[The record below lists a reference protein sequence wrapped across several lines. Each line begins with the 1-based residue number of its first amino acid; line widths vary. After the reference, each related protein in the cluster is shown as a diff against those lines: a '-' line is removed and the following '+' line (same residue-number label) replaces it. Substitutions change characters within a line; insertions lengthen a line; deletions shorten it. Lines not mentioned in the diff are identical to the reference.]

1 MTYGEKMAKTE
12 AVECFSLYDISA
24 IVYTKS
30 AHRIILPM
38 IAELYNLII
47 AIEQREI
54 THEAF
59 ANLETTAEELAKATE
74 ELGCIAKRLAE
85 KSGDEVLEKE
95 MVSATQTLL
104 VSGKNILL
112 AVQKLLIQP
121 DVCSSVEELAV
132 SAKRILVGTIK
143 VLWAQEDS
151 TIRRIIQAAHWL
163 FDCLLMLDSA
173 KDVSAVLSASHP
185 FSETLL
191 LVTNLT
197 ERFLWDLKESLQQ
210 KHLAQT
216 LQTLKNS
223 IPMLFTAKVS
233 HLQYPHEQQ
242 MNRSKNYIF
251 DLAKSNVKKLIS
263 LLKSNIGRTK
273 KLHERYGFFPQHL
286 HQFLGL
292 MSSPQPIHLRE
303 DKLNLPVEVLIFYC
317 MLFADSSRATL
328 KQELIQLCRHLL
340 KFRKAIVDVST
351 FNGFS
356 KENIKEECFVVKTEL
371 EHLNQII
378 RSAVIYQIFDN
389 LVDIKDPMR
398 KLIEAAMEPCSHV
411 GKEGLLR
418 KLKPLITTFF
428 SHSTQMLK
436 AADLI
441 LVTCTERETVED
453 IEQCINQFNRL
464 LATVPGLLSELSL
477 FPGNGDVSKKL
488 NFLSQIWSSTTESLM
503 MCLDKILD
511 LHEFLDASVQEMVR
525 HKEASEKALDMQDFE
540 HFLGHTSR
548 LCRQATQIVEFIS
561 RFVAKARDPIFR
573 NGLLVLIKQL
583 KNAITQTDDS
593 INLCMVKMTSLQA
606 KEEYSKRTKE
616 LIEFACNVQ
625 KGLDECN
632 QPDILSPLRDGVH
645 DFNISID
652 VPKALASQD
661 PMEFSTHSFI
671 KQNSSNNAEL
681 LVGSLDKF
689 KPPYC
694 PSLEFPRRN
703 IIYRKDA
710 VRTIDLHPLIR
721 ELTTATSIHDAIR
734 LNGICADLL
743 ELANC
748 CIDAAKEALRIVES
762 PMSDKLLHYKE
773 IVGLIPHFIGLA
785 REVEANPVLNSE
797 QLLQTA
803 ILLSEKIDETKHS
816 LTFVVSS
823 WYRLARQLIGFMPPC
838 SSHDEIQSFDEI
850 MEILETLVQLI
861 SKVVH
866 SDDRKLLPECS
877 SLQEIF
883 LRVQTKFTCVQTRTK
898 YLLEKAQDISR
909 SHPDFTKQDRFDASC
924 ILWSVTIQ
932 ALLNIVDQFIGRDVL
947 ALKELQTKMKYRL
960 CLQSTLTIVS
970 ENSVRIQEAAKL
982 SILLCARQGIE
993 NEIPSQIE
1001 QIKILTESLLQV
1013 ANALAVSPIAAPSL
1027 LVQFE
1032 VLQRKLALTAKA
1044 ILLQLNGLNG
1054 EYLSSIQ
1061 SVVRLSQ
1068 FISHGTG
1075 SNSDL
1080 IQKETF
1086 GRKAAFLKANIQM
1099 VDKVIRDALEEPSK
1113 FPKLKENLLATTG
1126 NLLLL
1131 TDEIMGLA
1139 GQFHSQLD
1147 QHHHLVDSLL
1157 YEWSAKAGYLVRQL
1171 QSMKG
1176 ISETVLQVVRRC
1188 LQNDEEHIYSIQP
1201 SSLKKEDYTQHQNTL
1216 SSGHKAIKAGEG
1228 FFSASNKITMYS
1240 EDLPSDFQPS
1250 HSECSLSPTSS
1261 LGDLENHGCLISQI
1275 IEEMRVQVSYM
1286 AQFLKRKGPIM
1297 TKEEVIATAIQV
1309 IAGGDAL
1316 VKFAG
1321 RITKDCLNERCAAE
1335 LLCALEKTKTINYQL
1350 SIVTRVIASTGSSR
1364 SSVEHLVSNAQ
1375 NLFQGILQMF
1385 MAAEAACVKGL
1396 QHPSTDTEE
1405 SNTATFCSQ
1414 SRKSLGWYGA
1424 KESLNSDKEEL
1435 GLCKTGL
1442 WPSPLSPL

>member
-1 MTYGEKMAKTE
+1 
-12 AVECFSLYDISA
+12 
-24 IVYTKS
+24 
-30 AHRIILPM
+30 
-38 IAELYNLII
+38 
-47 AIEQREI
+47 
-54 THEAF
+54 
-59 ANLETTAEELAKATE
+59 
-74 ELGCIAKRLAE
+74 
-85 KSGDEVLEKE
+85 
-95 MVSATQTLL
+95 
-104 VSGKNILL
+104 
-112 AVQKLLIQP
+112 
-121 DVCSSVEELAV
+121 
-132 SAKRILVGTIK
+132 
-143 VLWAQEDS
+143 
-151 TIRRIIQAAHWL
+151 
-163 FDCLLMLDSA
+163 MLDSA
-173 KDVSAVLSASHP
+173 EDVSVMLSAFRP
-185 FSETLL
+185 FSEALL
-191 LVTNLT
+191 LLTNLT
-197 ERFLWDLKESLQQ
+197 EGLLWDLKESLQR
-210 KHLAQT
+210 KHLAET
-216 LQTLKNS
+216 LQILKNS

-242 MNRSKNYIF
+242 MSLSKNYIF
-251 DLAKSNVKKLIS
+251 DLAKSSIKKLIS
-263 LLKSNIGRTK
+263 LLKSNIRRTK
-273 KLHERYGFFPQHL
+273 KLHERYGLFPQHL

-292 MSSPQPIHLRE
+292 MSSPQPIHLHE
-303 DKLNLPVEVLIFYC
+303 DKSNLPVEVLIFYC

-328 KQELIQLCRHLL
+328 KQKLIQLCHHLL
-340 KFRKAIVDVST
+340 KFRKVIVMDVST
-351 FNGFS
+351 FNGFP
-356 KENIKEECFVVKTEL
+356 KENIKEECLAMKTEL
-371 EHLNQII
+371 EHLNQVI
-378 RSAVIYQIFDN
+378 RSAVIYHVLDN
-389 LVDIKDPMR
+389 LVDIKGPMR
-398 KLIEAAMEPCSHV
+398 RLIEAAMEPYV

-418 KLKPLITTFF
+418 KLKPLVTTFF

-436 AADLI
+436 AANLI
-441 LVTCTERETVED
+441 LVTCTEKETIED
-453 IEQCINQFNRL
+453 IEQCIEQFHRL

-477 FPGNGDVSKKL
+477 FPGNGDVSKKF
-488 NFLSQIWSSTTESLM
+488 NFLSQLWSSTTESLM

-511 LHEFLDASVQEMVR
+511 LHEFLDASVQEMMR
-525 HKEASEKALDMQDFE
+525 HKEASEKALDMQHFE
-540 HFLGHTSR
+540 HFGGHTSR
-548 LCRQATQIVEFIS
+548 LCRQATQIVEFVR

-583 KNAITQTDDS
+583 KNAITQTEIS
-593 INLCMVKMTSLQA
+593 INWCMARTTSLQA

-632 QPDILSPLRDGVH
+632 QPDILNPLRDGVH
-645 DFNISID
+645 DFNISVD
-652 VPKALASQD
+652 FPNALASQD
-661 PMEFSTHSFI
+661 PMEF
-671 KQNSSNNAEL
+671 K
-681 LVGSLDKF
+681 
-689 KPPYC
+689 
-694 PSLEFPRRN
+694 FPRIN
-703 IIYRKDA
+703 IIYQKDA
-710 VRTIDLHPLIR
+710 VRRANLHPLIS
-721 ELTTATSIHDAIR
+721 ELTTATRIHDAIH

-762 PMSDKLLHYKE
+762 PMSDKLLNYKE
-773 IVGLIPHFIGLA
+773 IVVLIPHFIGLA

-803 ILLSEKIDETKHS
+803 MLLSEKIDETKHS

-823 WYRLARQLIGFMPPC
+823 WYRLAKQLIGSMPPC
-838 SSHDEIQSFDEI
+838 SSHDEIQSLDEI
-850 MEILETLVQLI
+850 MEILERLVQLI

-866 SDDRKLLPECS
+866 SDDRKLLPVCS

-883 LRVQTKFTCVQTRTK
+883 LRVQTQFTCVQTRTK
-898 YLLEKAQDISR
+898 YLLEKAQDISK
-909 SHPDFTKQDRFDASC
+909 SHPDFAKQDSFDASC

-947 ALKELQTKMKYRL
+947 ALKDLQTKMKHRL
-960 CLQSTLTIVS
+960 CLQSTLTTVS

-993 NEIPSQIE
+993 NEIPSQTE
-1001 QIKILTESLLQV
+1001 QIKIWTESLLQV

-1032 VLQRKLALTAKA
+1032 VLQRKLAITAKA

-1086 GRKAAFLKANIQM
+1086 GRKAAFLKANIQT

-1113 FPKLKENLLATTG
+1113 FLKPKENVLTTTG
-1126 NLLLL
+1126 SLLLL

-1176 ISETVLQVVRRC
+1176 MSETVLQVVRRC

-1201 SSLKKEDYTQHQNTL
+1201 SLLKKEDCTQHQNTP
-1216 SSGHKAIKAGEG
+1216 SQGHKAIKAGEG
-1228 FFSASNKITMYS
+1228 FFSACNKIT
-1240 EDLPSDFQPS
+1240 
-1250 HSECSLSPTSS
+1250 
-1261 LGDLENHGCLISQI
+1261 
-1275 IEEMRVQVSYM
+1275 
-1286 AQFLKRKGPIM
+1286 M

-1309 IAGGDAL
+1309 IAGGEAL

-1321 RITKDCLNERCAAE
+1321 RITKDCLDERCAAE

-1350 SIVTRVIASTGSSR
+1350 RIITR
-1364 SSVEHLVSNAQ
+1364 
-1375 NLFQGILQMF
+1375 
-1385 MAAEAACVKGL
+1385 
-1396 QHPSTDTEE
+1396 
-1405 SNTATFCSQ
+1405 
-1414 SRKSLGWYGA
+1414 
-1424 KESLNSDKEEL
+1424 
-1435 GLCKTGL
+1435 
-1442 WPSPLSPL
+1442 